1 MRCGDVNIILLE
13 NDIDEISPSIKIEVE
28 KHILTCENCKTFY
41 KAASAYNSVTAKAK
55 ELEPELNDE
64 LLYKNIMDSISIDNN
79 ITVRDKILNILSGL
93 LIPVPKYAFG
103 LLLVVIT
110 TFYFVGE
117 LNDLLKISE
126 LEKQYVNQQKQE
138 VPLNSSINKAD
149 LFSNLNS
156 VIGRLKI
163 SNNNSYGAEYDE
175 LVITQFF
182 ELTNLFVMNEIKT
195 NNELKEYLVNIGLN
209 PEKGLTKEDIEK
221 LLRNKDGLE
230 RILNKNS
237 LTGGK

>member
-1 MRCGDVNIILLE
+1 
-13 NDIDEISPSIKIEVE
+13 
-28 KHILTCENCKTFY
+28 
-41 KAASAYNSVTAKAK
+41 
-55 ELEPELNDE
+55 
-64 LLYKNIMDSISIDNN
+64 
-79 ITVRDKILNILSGL
+79 
-93 LIPVPKYAFG
+93 
-103 LLLVVIT
+103 
-110 TFYFVGE
+110 
-117 LNDLLKISE
+117 LKISE